1 MELTVSEAAP
11 VGTKLTTLTAVD
23 RDRGSNGTVRYR
35 LASIAAGDSQ
45 MEQLAIA
52 LPFQLQAESGEL
64 TVNSQLDREKVAAY
78 ELVILAEDVGRPPLT
93 STLLVSILVEDVN
106 DNAPIFYPTQYF
118 VVLQPDFS
126 QADLVV
132 QVRATDHDSGPN
144 ALLEYELLAT
154 TTTDEDVRSLFSLEA
169 ATGRLFLRQAV
180 SGLRAGRV
188 YALTIGVR
196 DAGGRRAASNAL
208 VEVVVEAAGLEVLS
222 CGEDL
227 YRFSLLEDSALQPP
241 ILGRTLRQW
250 FQFFIIVFK

>member
-1 MELTVSEAAP
+1 MEITVSEAAP

-45 MEQLAIA
+45 MEQLAKA

-78 ELVILAEDVGRPPLT
+78 ELVVLAEDAGRPPLT
-93 STLLVSILVEDVN
+93 STLLVSIEVEDVN

-132 QVRATDHDSGPN
+132 QVRATDRDSGPN
-144 ALLEYELLAT
+144 ALLEYEMLAT
-154 TTTDEDVRSLFSLEA
+154 TPTTDEDVRSLFSLEA

-227 YRFSLLEDSALQPP
+227 YRFSLLEDSGLQPP
-241 ILGRTLRQW
+241 ILGRTLTQW
-250 FQFFIIVFK
+250 FQFFIVFK